1 MPSGM
6 TGLNWRFPM
15 SDQLKLALGFL
26 GIILIDLCVIH
37 AMYVHG
43 NMHLIKTLQAA
54 VGAWS

>member
-1 MPSGM
+1 
-6 TGLNWRFPM
+6 M

-26 GIILIDLCVIH
+26 GIILVDLCVIH